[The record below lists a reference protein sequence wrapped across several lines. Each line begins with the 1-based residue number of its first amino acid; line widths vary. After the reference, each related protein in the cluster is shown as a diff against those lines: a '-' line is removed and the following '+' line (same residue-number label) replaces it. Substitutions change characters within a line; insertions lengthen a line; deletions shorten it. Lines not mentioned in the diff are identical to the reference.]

1 MSNKLLVSCV
11 LCRNELTSNHLK
23 IHYGSKQCQSGIL
36 FSKRVTKRVS
46 TDMKCKFCVFVG
58 KNNNSIAQHEIF
70 CKSNPNKR
78 QKIPSYG
85 MKGKKGKGSNQYI
98 KGTAKELTIEQRNRW
113 SESTRKYFIEYWK
126 NPDNIEKAKLRMR
139 KAVKL
144 HPESYT
150 ASNRGRTKQIIYEG
164 IKFQGTWELLF
175 YKWCQ
180 EHTVKCERYSGS
192 GFPYVW
198 NGERTYFSDFFLS
211 EYDMY
216 VEIKGYQTDRDTA
229 KWQQFPKQLVILK
242 KADILN
248 IKNRVFKLPS

>member
-23 IHYGSKQCQSGIL
+23 IHYGSKQCQTGIL
-36 FSKRVTKRVS
+36 FSQRVTKRDS
-46 TDMKCKFCVFVG
+46 TNTKCKFCAFVG
-58 KNNNSIAQHEIF
+58 KNSNSIAQHEIY
-70 CKSNPNKR
+70 CKSNPNRR

-113 SESTRKYFIEYWK
+113 AESTRKYFIEYWK

-164 IKFQGTWELLF
+164 IKFQGSWELKF
-175 YKWCQ
+175 YKWC
-180 EHTVKCERYSGS
+180 KDADILCERNTK
-192 GFPYVW
+192 GFNYEW
-198 NGERTYFSDFFLS
+198 NGTRTYYPDFYLS
-211 EYDMY
+211 EYDVF
-216 VEIKGYQTDRDTA
+216 VEVKGYKTDRDEA
-229 KWQQFPKQLVILK
+229 KWNQFSNKLILVQK
-242 KADILN
+242 SDIIAIDN
-248 IKNRVFKLPS
+248 KCYKLPS